1 MPAMIPLAGWYVA
14 EQLKAQAAALGIEGT
29 AFFVGDGFAKL
40 FRMPA
45 NRVIGQHVH
54 KSDHLGMLLLGTV
67 RITADGEVTEHVAPT
82 TLVLP
87 AGMAHQIESVTD
99 ALWACVWPDAD
110 GAVTEEDLERKVI
123 A

>member
-1 MPAMIPLAGWYVA
+1 MTDVA
-14 EQLKAQAAALGIEGT
+14 EAAAALGITSES
-29 AFFVGDGFAKL
+29 FFVEPGFAKL

-45 NRVIGQHVH
+45 NVVIGQHVH

-67 RITADGEVTEHVAPT
+67 RVTAGASVTEYEAPAA
-82 TLVLP
+82 VDLP
-87 AGMAHQIESVTD
+87 AGIAHEIESVTD

-110 GAVTEEDLERKVI
+110 GAATEADFESKVI

>member
-1 MPAMIPLAGWYVA
+1 MSDVA
-14 EQLKAQAAALGIEGT
+14 AQAAALGIEGS
-29 AFFVGDGFAKL
+29 AFFVGAGFAKL

-54 KSDHLGMLLLGTV
+54 KSDHLGMLLLGRV
-67 RITADGEVTEHVAPT
+67 RVIAGSAVTEYEAPAA
-82 TLVLP
+82 VDLP
-87 AGMAHQIESVTD
+87 AGIAHEVESISD

-110 GAVTEEDLERKVI
+110 GAVTEEDFERKVI